1 MCSVIFSEIIDGVGF
16 STPRVGGGS
25 MTVYETLSLMITF
38 GILLVAI
45 LSFRK

>member
-1 MCSVIFSEIIDGVGF
+1 
-16 STPRVGGGS
+16 